1 MTKLTKTALV
11 TSIATTAQLSQ
22 ADAQKAL
29 DAALEKIQ
37 NTLAE
42 GGEVALPGFGT
53 FSVRERAARQ
63 GRNPQ
68 TGETIQ
74 IAASNAPAF
83 KPGKSLKDACNS

>member
-1 MTKLTKTALV
+1 MKLTKTALV
-11 TSIATTAQLSQ
+11 TAIATSTGFTQ

-29 DAALEKIQ
+29 DTALDEIQ

-68 TGETIQ
+68 TGETIE
-74 IAASNAPAF
+74 IAASKAPAF
-83 KPGKSLKDACNS
+83 KAGKPLKDACNP